1 MVGDYYSEKERWE
14 QVLEFLRENALP
26 ALAAIAVVA
35 AGYGGLRYW
44 QSLQESHRLAAST
57 LYSEVL
63 DAFTRNDVAGGL
75 RLADQLIR
83 DYPRTSYAD
92 QAELAA
98 ARVQVET
105 NQLPQAERRL
115 RLALDSSRDR
125 ELKLVARLRLARV
138 QVAMGHADDALKTLS
153 GVEPG
158 AFAAR
163 YAEVRGDALLAK
175 GDKAG
180 ALREYENAR
189 RSGSDTVDGNLLQLK
204 ISELARS

>member
-1 MVGDYYSEKERWE
+1 MVGDYYTEKERWE
-14 QVLEFLRENALP
+14 QVLAFVRENALP
-26 ALAAIAVVA
+26 VLAAIAVVA

-44 QSLQESHRLAAST
+44 QNLQESHRLAASA

-63 DAFTRNDVAGGL
+63 DAFTRDDVAGGL

-83 DYPRTSYAD
+83 DYPHTAYAD

-138 QVAMGHADDALKTLS
+138 QVAMGHADDAIKTLS
-153 GVEPG
+153 GVEPELLRPAMPRRVAMRCWPRAIRPG
-158 AFAAR
+158 RCASTRMRAA
-163 YAEVRGDALLAK
+163 AVPTP
-175 GDKAG
+175 
-180 ALREYENAR
+180 
-189 RSGSDTVDGNLLQLK
+189 STVTYC
-204 ISELARS
+204 S